1 MLGSPEPRNS
11 DLPVSEPGRLS
22 KAGQKVKTVPRP
34 SPIERRMSKFLR
46 EPPKLRTAASVI
58 VTTTLVIVVGGGAL
72 FRVLDHKEYPDIW
85 TGMWF
90 ALQTVTTVGYGDVTP
105 RDASGK
111 LVAALIMLE
120 GIAFL
125 AIITAAITSTFVAR
139 AARERL
145 TAAEDA
151 VTNEEG
157 RVDARLD
164 GLIQQLNRLESKV
177 DRLAEPP
184 P

>member
-1 MLGSPEPRNS
+1 
-11 DLPVSEPGRLS
+11 VSEPGRLS
-22 KAGQKVKTVPRP
+22 KAGQKVKAVPRP

-46 EPPKLRTAASVI
+46 EPPRMRTAASVI
-58 VTTTLVIVVGGGAL
+58 VTATLVIVVGGGAL

-85 TGMWF
+85 IGMWF

-105 RDASGK
+105 KDAAGK

-125 AIITAAITSTFVAR
+125 AIVTAAITSTFVAR

-145 TAAEDA
+145 TAAEDSQI
-151 VTNEEG
+151 EDES
-157 RVDARLD
+157 RIDARLD
-164 GLIQQLNRLESKV
+164 NLAQQLNRLESMIEG
-177 DRLAEPP
+177 LASPHQGRP
-184 P
+184 GD